1 MDCLLLHVVFYKL
14 HAGVL
19 IFQVVGQDIILVIEG
34 LSAIQKQQAC
44 ARLLQPCQHSCNK
57 VVDML
62 VATKSQPCHNVA
74 STAYMKL

>member
-34 LSAIQKQQAC
+34 LSAHTETTSLCK
-44 ARLLQPCQHSCNK
+44 
-57 VVDML
+57 
-62 VATKSQPCHNVA
+62 VATA
-74 STAYMKL
+74 LST